1 MHAARLMSA
10 SEAAV
15 LIAAPLPVVSKL
27 KAALPDDVQVMAA
40 ETYDDALG
48 HLRERRVDLLIVCY
62 IFDDVRPYRLLN
74 HLQALGERPP
84 AMLVRALPVPLR
96 EKEEDVR
103 AAYAPLGVREFQNF
117 SDQEKREGTKA
128 ALAQFGR
135 IVLGLLRRLPSAQE
149 THSRST

>member
-1 MHAARLMSA
+1 MSA

-27 KAALPDDVQVMAA
+27 KAALPDQVQVTAA
-40 ETYDDALG
+40 ETYDEALARLG
-48 HLRERRVDLLIVCY
+48 EQQVDLLIVCY
-62 IFDDVRPYRLLN
+62 VFDDLRPYRLLN

-96 EKEEDVR
+96 EKEEEVS
-103 AAYAPLGVREFQNF
+103 AAYAPLGVRAFQNF

-135 IVLGLLRRLPSAQE
+135 LVSGLLRRVPSAAPAPG
-149 THSRST
+149 SRAG